1 MANVCPK
8 SPKKG
13 PKIKQSMLFVI
24 PGCQIH
30 VFPRFFDRRRYRFE
44 RSSMVLSG
52 SQTITRGSR
61 WLQNLVSEGSE
72 GPEGSSVALGRSK
85 ELSGNKLQ
93 KF

>member
-1 MANVCPK
+1 
-8 SPKKG
+8 
-13 PKIKQSMLFVI
+13 
-24 PGCQIH
+24 
-30 VFPRFFDRRRYRFE
+30 
-44 RSSMVLSG
+44 MVLSG

-85 ELSGNKLQ
+85 ELSGNKLR